1 MRTGW
6 GWRLGASPARGCSTR
21 PQRNTK
27 CPCTATPMTAKASA
41 TSDPSTASTAG
52 TENNCPS
59 FIQAFRFGGGAGI
72 WDPNI
77 GPSQDTDT
85 SDPQQHRHHQWIHT
99 AVHRARLDQG
109 IASRP
114 ALPTTRQLTQGD
126 PATGATW
133 TTMCFAGPSAHTH
146 SDTAPTPPI
155 LDQRAGQPP
164 RPHGE
169 RRPDRLRWVRSVAV
183 YRFPSADSVHR
194 FGVRYIRGRRRSAR
208 PILPA
213 R

>member
-1 MRTGW
+1 MGMETGC
-6 GWRLGASPARGCSTR
+6 LAGARMLDPAAAKYEVSMYSDADDGEGIGNVR
-21 PQRNTK
+21 PAYSLDCWN
-27 CPCTATPMTAKASA
+27 
-41 TSDPSTASTAG
+41 G
-52 TENNCPS
+52 NNCPS

-99 AVHRARLDQG
+99 PVHRARLDQG

-133 TTMCFAGPSAHTH
+133 TKMCFAGPSAHTH
-146 SDTAPTPPI
+146 SETAPTPPI

-169 RRPDRLRWVRSVAV
+169 RRPDRRRWVRSVVV
-183 YRFPSADSVHR
+183 YRAPSADSVHR

-208 PILPA
+208 RILPA